1 MPFIPEN
8 ELEQALV
15 KAAQDRMAAPSF
27 YRLLLESNL
36 LVLGSAEGREDASEQ
51 FSVAPGGRL
60 NLVTGQKNG
69 GQFLPVFSSLTRM
82 QDYVKEESKYL
93 SVNGRAL
100 LDLTRGAPVTLNPAS
115 EYGKELSASEIQQLL
130 DGRGENRTIVGEAV
144 YPAALVEALAG
155 LFASHPDIMAAWMIQ
170 VTFADRAEAPH
181 PLVGIETRSATQDH
195 WPSLMQA
202 IQAAAAE
209 FAPGL
214 VFDVQRVDRGNP
226 VGLTDALLR
235 VAPFYQ
241 RPDHTLN

>member
-15 KAAQDRMAAPSF
+15 KAVQDREAAPGF

-36 LVLGSAEGREDASEQ
+36 LVLGSAEGQENASEQ

-69 GQFLPVFSSLTRM
+69 GQFLPIFSSLTRM
-82 QDYVKEESKYL
+82 QDYVKQESKYL

-130 DGRGENRTIVGEAV
+130 DGRGAARTIVGEAV
-144 YPAALVEALAG
+144 YPAALVEALTG
-155 LFASHPDIMAAWMIQ
+155 LFAERPDIATAWMIQ
-170 VTFADRAEAPH
+170 VTFADRVQEPH
-181 PLVGIETRSATQDH
+181 PLVGIETQSATQND
-195 WPSLMQA
+195 WQPLVQA
-202 IQAAAAE
+202 IEAAAAE
-209 FAPGL
+209 SVPGL
-214 VFDVQRVDRGNP
+214 VFDVQRVDRSNP
-226 VGLTDALLR
+226 VGLTGALLQ

-241 RPDHTLN
+241 RPDPTLN